1 VIEFYPEIRWV
12 HIAAV
17 LTSGAL
23 FALRGAA
30 MLAGARWYMA
40 APLRYLSYTVDTV
53 LLTAALML
61 ATILHQYPFV
71 HGWLTTKVL
80 LLFVYVVLGSYALK
94 RGSTR
99 ALRARSYVA
108 ALMVYAFIISVA
120 RAHDPRGV
128 FAMLGSLASR

>member
-1 VIEFYPEIRWV
+1 MIEFYPEIRWV

-30 MLAGARWYMA
+30 MLAGARWHMA
-40 APLRYLSYTVDTV
+40 APLRYLSYTIDTV

-61 ATILHQYPFV
+61 ATVLHQYPFV
-71 HGWLTTKVL
+71 HGWLTMKVL
-80 LLFVYVVLGSYALK
+80 LLVGYVALGSYALK
-94 RGSTR
+94 RGATR
-99 ALRARSYVA
+99 LARAWAFFA
-108 ALMVYAFIISVA
+108 ALLVYAFIISVA

-128 FAMLGSLASR
+128 LAMFGA

>member
-1 VIEFYPEIRWV
+1 MIEFYPEIRWV

-23 FALRGAA
+23 FALRGVA
-30 MLAGARWYMA
+30 MLAGARWHMA
-40 APLRYLSYTVDTV
+40 APLRYLSYTIDTV

-61 ATILHQYPFV
+61 VTILHQYPFV
-71 HGWLTTKVL
+71 NGWLTTKVWL
-80 LLFVYVVLGSYALK
+80 LVAYVVLGSYALK

-99 ALRARSYVA
+99 VVRALAYIA
-108 ALMVYAFIISVA
+108 ALLVYAFIISVA

-128 FAMLGSLASR
+128 FALFGL